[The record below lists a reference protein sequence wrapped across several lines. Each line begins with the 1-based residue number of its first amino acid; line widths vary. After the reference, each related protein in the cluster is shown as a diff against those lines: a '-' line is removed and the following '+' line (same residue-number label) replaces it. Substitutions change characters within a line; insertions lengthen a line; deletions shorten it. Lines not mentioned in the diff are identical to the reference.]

1 MIKIFAVGLVM
12 LSSCMTGFILAKD
25 LNERVKVLKEIKQMA
40 IYIKSDFE
48 YRSPMLADCFE
59 HRGSL
64 FGKASRYMEEGALL
78 PEEALKKS
86 ADELKS
92 ITKEDRT
99 VIYSFA
105 DNLSIEDVNGQIANV
120 KWLIETLEKRIKEA
134 EYEYTTKG
142 RLYKSTGALTGLG
155 IVILLL

>member
-12 LSSCMTGFILAKD
+12 LSSCMTGVVLAKD
-25 LNERVKVLKEIKQMA
+25 LNERVKTLKEIRQMA

-48 YRSPMLADCFE
+48 YRSPKLADCFA

-64 FGKASRYMEEGALL
+64 FGKASRYMEEGSLL

-92 ITKEDRT
+92 IKKDDRII
-99 VIYSFA
+99 IYSFA
-105 DNLSIEDVNGQIANV
+105 DNLSVEEVNGQIANV
-120 KWLIETLEKRIKEA
+120 KWLIEALEKKIKDA
-134 EYEYTTKG
+134 EYECTTKG